1 MKKLSNKEIVLY
13 FLIAINVVILGVN
26 IYFFQ
31 KALFNVDE
39 SVTPPNVLN
48 KDIVEAT
55 KMLTAK
61 DFKPQVEGI
70 LMDKN
75 KESLMVLDQNP
86 LSTKV
91 PKGSIISLW
100 INLPAKLVKIPDVK
114 YKDIGEA
121 RNILER
127 LGLKVEVVS
136 QENGYVVRQA
146 PEAGF
151 YMESGG
157 NVVIWTYTDI
167 EESNVEEST
176 TDGST
181 DLEQSNATETKF

>member
-1 MKKLSNKEIVLY
+1 VRKLSNKEIVLY
-13 FLIAINVVILGVN
+13 VLIAINVVILGVN

-31 KALFNVDE
+31 KALFKVDE
-39 SVTPPNVLN
+39 LVTPPNVLN
-48 KDIVEAT
+48 KNIIEAT

-61 DFKPQVEGI
+61 DFKPQIEGI

-75 KESLMVLDQNP
+75 KELLTILDQNP
-86 LSTKV
+86 LNTDV
-91 PKGSIISLW
+91 PKGSIVGLW
-100 INLPAKLVKIPDVK
+100 INLPAKLVKMPDVK

-121 RNILER
+121 RNILEG

-151 YMESGG
+151 YIENGG
-157 NVVIWTYTDI
+157 NVVIWTYTDV

-176 TDGST
+176 IEEST
-181 DLEQSNATETKF
+181 IEESTEPNF

>member
-1 MKKLSNKEIVLY
+1 VKKLSNKEIVLY